1 MGLRLRAGF
10 NIVPRLDIL
19 PGVGANDRRMGLGFV
34 ETQPANQ
41 DREEL
46 LELYKL
52 ALEDYRFQVQLNWG
66 RSQYFL
72 VLNIGVIGIA
82 TGIVQLGRGE
92 ISILVG
98 FIYLVGVFFSIFSI
112 LALQSQRKFY
122 RAARDQKQWFE
133 DQLDLG
139 AAAITPA
146 EHSTTKMSKVWTFK
160 AFVNFMFVLLG
171 ALNLFAS
178 VFVFLH

>member
-1 MGLRLRAGF
+1 MEPVSQR
-10 NIVPRLDIL
+10 
-19 PGVGANDRRMGLGFV
+19 
-34 ETQPANQ
+34 EH
-41 DREEL
+41 REEL
-46 LELYKL
+46 LELYKA

-66 RSQYFL
+66 HSQYLL
-72 VLNIGVIGIA
+72 VLNLTLVSIA
-82 TGIVQLGRGE
+82 TGIVQLGQGE

-98 FIYLVGVFFSIFSI
+98 FIYLAGVFFSIFSI
-112 LALQSQRKFY
+112 SALQSQRKFY

-133 DQLDLG
+133 DQLGLG

-178 VFVFLH
+178 IFVFLH

>member
-1 MGLRLRAGF
+1 MGTGPENQR
-10 NIVPRLDIL
+10 
-19 PGVGANDRRMGLGFV
+19 DRR
-34 ETQPANQ
+34 
-41 DREEL
+41 DEL
-46 LELYKL
+46 LELYKA

-66 RSQYFL
+66 RSQYLL
-72 VLNIGVIGIA
+72 VLNLALISAA

-98 FIYLVGVFFSIFSI
+98 FIYLIGVFFSIFSI
-112 LALQSQRKFY
+112 SALQSQRKFY

-133 DQLDLG
+133 DQLELG

-146 EHSTTKMSKVWTFK
+146 EHSTTKISKIWTFK

-171 ALNLFAS
+171 ILNFFAS

>member
-19 PGVGANDRRMGLGFV
+19 RGVGANDRRMGLGFV

-52 ALEDYRFQVQLNWG
+52 ALEDYRF
-66 RSQYFL
+66 L

-98 FIYLVGVFFSIFSI
+98 LIYLVGVFFSIFSI

-160 AFVNFMFVLLG
+160 FFVNFMFVLLG